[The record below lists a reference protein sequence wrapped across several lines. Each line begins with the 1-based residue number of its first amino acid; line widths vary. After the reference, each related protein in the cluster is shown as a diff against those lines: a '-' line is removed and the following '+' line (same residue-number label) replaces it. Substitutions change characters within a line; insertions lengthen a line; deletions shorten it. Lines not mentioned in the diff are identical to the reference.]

1 MKLVLALFAAAALC
15 LAAAQA
21 AVDDKALGLFKSG
34 DYEAAAETAA
44 AAGGAENL
52 ALAARSLNAK
62 AYLQTDDD
70 AAKETAKRALAYAED
85 AVKADPDL
93 LEGHLQAAISL
104 AQRGARMAG
113 WKAFFL
119 GLASRARE
127 DLDTALAL
135 DPDNAWALSSS
146 GAWHLEVAR
155 RGGKG
160 RYGADPATGY
170 RQFIKARAAAPENL
184 AIAYECAL
192 RLLAYDRA
200 AWRRDGL
207 AALDAALSLTPRNAF
222 EEGLQERAQAFRAA
236 IEQGR
241 DAERAFI
248 DAQP

>member
-1 MKLVLALFAAAALC
+1 MKLVLSLVAAAALC

-21 AVDDKALGLFKSG
+21 AVDAKALGLFKSG
-34 DYEAAAETAA
+34 DYEAAAEAAA
-44 AAGGAENL
+44 AAGGAENF

-85 AVKADPDL
+85 AVQADGDL

-127 DLDTALAL
+127 DLDAALAL
-135 DPDNAWALSSS
+135 DPDSAWALSSS

-192 RLLAYDRA
+192 RLLAHDRA

-207 AALDAALSLTPRNAF
+207 AALNAALSLTPRDAF
-222 EEGLQERAQAFRAA
+222 EEGIQERARAFRAA